1 MLRKA
6 SANSSR
12 GPLALLVGLA
22 SLAFVLSAF
31 RGASVR
37 AAADAAPNAPPSAPV
52 RSVTDE
58 YFGTKV
64 VDPYRY
70 MENLKDP
77 QVEAWFKAQN
87 DYTRAVLARIP
98 GRDALLAKIKQLDES
113 APARVSDARR
123 LPSGRYFYQKRLA
136 SEDVPKVYMRDGLAG
151 EEKLLVD
158 PTTFAKSGGPHYS
171 INYYAPSFDGQ
182 YVAFGVSPAGSED
195 AVLRV
200 VEVATGK
207 ETGDVIDRAQFG
219 NPSWLPDGRSF
230 VYNRLQ
236 KLGPD
241 AAPTD
246 RYLKSRAYLHV
257 LGRDPDKDTV
267 VFGYEVSPA
276 VAVKPE
282 DIPFAVTAPGTSY
295 AGAVIAHGVQNE
307 ITFYVAPLASL
318 DKPAIPW
325 KRACDVEDDITGF
338 DVHGDDLYLQSHKDA
353 SRFKVLRTKISD
365 PSVAKA
371 QVIVPASEAVIRNI
385 AAAQDALY
393 VQELDG
399 GIGRLVR
406 VPYGEQP
413 EQVALPFEGTVSLAA
428 TDQRVPGTLLEMTS
442 WTKAN
447 EIYAYDPQSKKISDT
462 KLQPLGPY
470 DDSKNLESVEVKAKS
485 YDGTMVP
492 LSITYKKGLKLDG
505 SNPTLLRGYGAYGIT
520 EDPRFD
526 PKYLAWYDVGGVSAV
541 AHIRGGGEYGEDWH
555 LAGKGLTK
563 QNTWKD
569 FIACAQYLIDH
580 KYTDSAHLGGW
591 GGSAGGITIGRSI
604 TVRPDLFAAVIDA
617 VPASDM
623 MRAEFTPNGPPNI
636 PEFGTVKT
644 EEGFK
649 GLYAMS
655 SYHHVKDGTPYPA
668 VMVTTGFNDPRV
680 ISWEPGKMAARL
692 QAATSSGKPVLLRVD
707 YEAGHGF
714 GSTKTQRQEELAD
727 EWSFLLWQFG
737 EPGFQPN
744 KK

>member
-87 DYTRAVLARIP
+87 DYTRAVLGRIP

-113 APARVSDARR
+113 APARVSDVRR
-123 LPSGRYFYQKRLA
+123 LPGGRYFYQKRLA
-136 SEDVPKVYMRDGLAG
+136 SEDVPKIYVRDGLAG

-195 AVLRV
+195 AVLHIV
-200 VEVATGK
+200 DVATGK

-219 NPSWLPDGRSF
+219 NPTWLPDGRSF

-276 VAVKPE
+276 IVVKPE

-413 EQVALPFEGTVSLAA
+413 EQVALPFE
-428 TDQRVPGTLLEMTS
+428 
-442 WTKAN
+442 
-447 EIYAYDPQSKKISDT
+447 
-462 KLQPLGPY
+462 
-470 DDSKNLESVEVKAKS
+470 
-485 YDGTMVP
+485 
-492 LSITYKKGLKLDG
+492 
-505 SNPTLLRGYGAYGIT
+505 
-520 EDPRFD
+520 
-526 PKYLAWYDVGGVSAV
+526 
-541 AHIRGGGEYGEDWH
+541 
-555 LAGKGLTK
+555 
-563 QNTWKD
+563 
-569 FIACAQYLIDH
+569 
-580 KYTDSAHLGGW
+580 
-591 GGSAGGITIGRSI
+591 
-604 TVRPDLFAAVIDA
+604 
-617 VPASDM
+617 
-623 MRAEFTPNGPPNI
+623 
-636 PEFGTVKT
+636 
-644 EEGFK
+644 
-649 GLYAMS
+649 
-655 SYHHVKDGTPYPA
+655 
-668 VMVTTGFNDPRV
+668 
-680 ISWEPGKMAARL
+680 
-692 QAATSSGKPVLLRVD
+692 
-707 YEAGHGF
+707 
-714 GSTKTQRQEELAD
+714 
-727 EWSFLLWQFG
+727 
-737 EPGFQPN
+737 
-744 KK
+744 